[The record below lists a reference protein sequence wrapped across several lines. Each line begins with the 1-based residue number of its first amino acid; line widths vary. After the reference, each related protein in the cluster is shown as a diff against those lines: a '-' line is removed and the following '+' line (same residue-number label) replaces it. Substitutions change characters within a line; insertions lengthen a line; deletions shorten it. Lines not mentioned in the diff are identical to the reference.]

1 MVLDWPLPLAGKRG
15 FGVGADFQM
24 PRLTKMGEIFERRM
38 NPNLFHVANG
48 KILHID

>member
-1 MVLDWPLPLAGKRG
+1 MVLDWPTGPGWLQG
-15 FGVGADFQM
+15 FGGRFSDAKIE
-24 PRLTKMGEIFERRM
+24 KMGEIFDRRM